1 MMKKLIVA
9 LMIAALCLT
18 GAAMAKTY
26 TDRDHDLTFEYD
38 ENFFEI
44 SMEDET
50 DDELL
55 VILSAKDPALTDTGI
70 RFHLADLDDG
80 ETFPTLADFA
90 DIEQSLGTK
99 VEQGEWNGFKDVFSY
114 DIPGDEVYESVFI
127 VPVYDDDD
135 DDHDVEDILTIN
147 ISATKLDDEEAAM
160 ARDDALSAVLDTL
173 KVLDD

>member
-18 GAAMAKTY
+18 GDAMAKTY

-80 ETFPTLADFA
+80 ETFHTLADFA